1 MAFSLMLSNYS
12 IFFAFNLLTKDIY
25 NLIPSTLNLATNLYL

>member
-12 IFFAFNLLTKDIY
+12 IFFTFNLPTKNTY